1 MAVVALINTPW
12 FQVLLLGI
20 VIVLGF
26 AVWQRWGPSGTRRR
40 RPGGHSNRILDA
52 VDTVSGWVPQRT
64 RLLTPRHRDALEIL
78 RRALPDHFVLA
89 QVPIARFVRVPTRL
103 SYSEWMRR
111 IGHVCVDLMVC
122 DLSSGVIAV
131 IDVRDPGRS
140 ETDRARK
147 RRSRVERVMQAA
159 GIPVHIWADAML
171 PDPAAVRKALVKE
184 NPEIPPWNPAP
195 PLTETFA
202 HAELNSNNPIT
213 IPMGDEFEDPMAP
226 PMSSWFDELHSTRPV
241 QFDDR
246 PVHHPKASAS
256 HPRRH

>member
-1 MAVVALINTPW
+1 MAMTLIQTPW
-12 FQVLLLGI
+12 FQVLLLGL
-20 VIVLGF
+20 VMVLLFWG
-26 AVWQRWGPSGTRRR
+26 WQRHALGVGRKR
-40 RPGGHSNRILDA
+40 RPGGHGGSNRILDG
-52 VDTVSGWVPQRT
+52 VDTVAGWVPQRT

-131 IDVRDPGRS
+131 IEVRDPGRS
-140 ETDRARK
+140 DTERTRK
-147 RRSRVERVMQAA
+147 RRGRVERVMEAA
-159 GIPVHIWADAML
+159 GIPVHVWGDAML

-184 NPEIPPWNPAP
+184 NPDIPPWHPVP
-195 PLTETFA
+195 PLVEVLA
-202 HAELNSNNPIT
+202 HAEPNNNPIT

-246 PVHHPKASAS
+246 PGHVK
-256 HPRRH
+256 PRR

>member
-1 MAVVALINTPW
+1 MATTLINTPW
-12 FQVLLLGI
+12 FQVLLVGI
-20 VIVLGF
+20 ATVLVF
-26 AVWQRWGPSGTRRR
+26 WVWQRRGSGVARRR
-40 RPGGHSNRILDA
+40 HAGGHSNRILDGI
-52 VDTVSGWVPQRT
+52 DTVAGWVPQPT
-64 RLLTPRHRDALEIL
+64 RLLTPRHRDALEVL

-140 ETDRARK
+140 ETERTRK
-147 RRSRVERVMQAA
+147 RRGRVERVMQAA
-159 GIPVHIWADAML
+159 GIPVYVWGDAML

-202 HAELNSNNPIT
+202 QAEPNSNPIT

-246 PVHHPKASAS
+246 PRHVKPTGSGHS
-256 HPRRH
+256 RRH